1 MSGGV
6 SGGLGAPVDLTPAGD
21 HGRAYWAVADCWN
34 LVRRSLT
41 HYQRQPAF
49 ILWTLGFPLVSV
61 LLYGYVFGSAMKVP
75 GGGDYREF
83 LMPGMFT
90 MTMAFGFMNTA
101 TAFATDAGKG
111 VHDRFRSMPMAPSAV
126 VTGRGVVDLI
136 TAAAELAILA
146 LTALL
151 IGWRADGGPLA
162 SLAGF
167 GLLLL
172 LRFSLIWLG
181 VWFGLVVPGP
191 EQAGSLFAVAF
202 PVTMISSVFVAP
214 SLMPDWLGTVA
225 AWNPV
230 SATVTAIRELFG
242 NPVASGGSWPEEH
255 ALLLSV
261 AWPVAITL
269 VCVPLAVRRF
279 QRLSR

>member
-6 SGGLGAPVDLTPAGD
+6 SGGLGAPVDLTPAAD

-181 VWFGLVVPGP
+181 VWLGLVVPGP

-261 AWPVAITL
+261 AWPAAITL

>member
-1 MSGGV
+1 M
-6 SGGLGAPVDLTPAGD
+6 SGGLGAPVDLTPAAD

-181 VWFGLVVPGP
+181 VWLGLVVPGP

-261 AWPVAITL
+261 AWPAAITL

>member
-1 MSGGV
+1 MSGGT
-6 SGGLGAPVDLTPAGD
+6 SAPVSLAPAGD
-21 HGRAYWAVADCWN
+21 HGRAWWAVADCWN

-41 HYQRQPAF
+41 HYQRQPTF

-61 LLYGYVFGSAMKVP
+61 LLYGYVFGSAMRVP

-101 TAFATDAGKG
+101 TAFVTDAGKG

-136 TAAAELAILA
+136 TAGAELAILA
-146 LTALL
+146 LTAML

-162 SLAGF
+162 ALAGF

-181 VWFGLVVPGP
+181 VWLGLVVPGP

-261 AWPVAITL
+261 AWPAAITL

>member
-6 SGGLGAPVDLTPAGD
+6 SGALGAPVDLTPAAD

-136 TAAAELAILA
+136 TAGAELAILA

-181 VWFGLVVPGP
+181 VWLGLVVPGP

-202 PVTMISSVFVAP
+202 PVTMISSAFVAP

-261 AWPVAITL
+261 AWPAAITL

>member
-6 SGGLGAPVDLTPAGD
+6 SGGLGAPVDLTPAAN

-181 VWFGLVVPGP
+181 VWLGLVVPGP

-261 AWPVAITL
+261 AWPAAITL

>member
-1 MSGGV
+1 M
-6 SGGLGAPVDLTPAGD
+6 SGGLGAPVDLAPAGD

-34 LVRRSLT
+34 LVRRSLI

-136 TAAAELAILA
+136 TAGAELAILA

-181 VWFGLVVPGP
+181 VWLGLVVPGP